1 MPKLWEGPAM
11 TRRSAKLALIGLGVL
26 LLACSAGLVL
36 GARPLLAF
44 DYQWA
49 RQRWEQGGARHY
61 EVDVTWA
68 SGWRFGHARV
78 ELRDEQFVRATDLD
92 TGQPLA
98 LNKRADAAYFASVEQ
113 LFKILEPRMQARWY
127 WRTQLERAW
136 PALARRLDPC
146 PAPLTEASYD
156 SEFGYP
162 NAIAY
167 NDGWC
172 SNTFFTYSNV
182 KITRFRP
189 LP

>member
-1 MPKLWEGPAM
+1 MLASRI
-11 TRRSAKLALIGLGVL
+11 TRFVLFGCILL
-26 LLACSAGLVL
+26 LLACGAGLLLVA
-36 GARPLLAF
+36 GPLLTF

-49 RQRWEQGGARHY
+49 RQRWQQHGSRHY

-78 ELRDEQFVRATDLD
+78 EVRDEQFVRATDLD

-98 LNKRADAAYFASVEQ
+98 MNKRADAAYFSSIEQ

-127 WRTQLERAW
+127 WRTQLEHVW

-156 SEFGYP
+156 PEFGYP

-182 KITRFRP
+182 RIMRFKP